1 MKKYLG
7 IDIGGTAIKYAL
19 LNEAGEIIEK
29 GETPTPKDTLES
41 LMNSLDSFISQYK
54 DVISGIGMSAP
65 GRIDNKRGYFYTG
78 GALSHY
84 LSEVPLGDML
94 SEKYSLPVAIDND
107 AKCAA
112 NAELWLGAL
121 KDVNSGVVVILGTG
135 NGGGIVLDKKV
146 WRGINGAAGEISN
159 LPYDYNGLYENKL
172 WAKINGVYGLVAPY
186 AAKKELPLEEANG
199 RIFFEAL
206 HNGDEDAKEVFD
218 QFIKTLVAGIVCM
231 QVVLDVDKFCIGGG
245 ISAQDI
251 LIDTLRDEVKKFF
264 DSAEHF
270 PCILP
275 EIDRCQFKNDANI
288 IGAINN
294 FFEVHGH

>member
-84 LSEVPLGDML
+84 LSEVPLGDIL
-94 SEKYSLPVAIDND
+94 NEKYSLPVAIDND

-146 WRGINGAAGEISN
+146 WRG
-159 LPYDYNGLYENKL
+159 
-172 WAKINGVYGLVAPY
+172 INGVYGLVAPY

-275 EIDRCQFKNDANI
+275 EIDRCQLKNDANI